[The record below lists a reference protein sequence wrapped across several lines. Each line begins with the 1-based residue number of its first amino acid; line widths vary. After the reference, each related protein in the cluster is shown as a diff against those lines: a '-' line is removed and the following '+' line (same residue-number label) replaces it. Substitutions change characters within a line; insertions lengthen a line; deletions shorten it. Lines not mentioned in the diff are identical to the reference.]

1 MKAVVV
7 DAATG
12 ALVWSA
18 YRRHETRPLESCLG
32 LLQDLEC
39 AIGEVDQAAC
49 RVFAVGS
56 GAPPVAECIGA
67 CVLHEVTAISRF
79 VERHYPEA
87 STVIEI
93 GGEDAKIL
101 GFGNGSGDAPRRN
114 WASMNDRCAGGT
126 GVIIER
132 VCAKLGISRD
142 DLCSLPFDGARVHR
156 VAGKC
161 GVFAETDIN
170 SLHKQGV
177 PAHEL
182 MVSLFDAIVQRN
194 MSALARGHILRP
206 AVLLL
211 GGPHAFIRGM
221 PACWRSHLARHWNE
235 RGVTLPAGKDTDA
248 LVVVPE
254 HAVLFAALGAVEC
267 ARDQLRVNPYIA
279 RYRGTESLRSRIR
292 SQESRDRSGNAEY
305 GMWNSEFG
313 IQDGDKNTVLEN
325 QRRQRRVFIP
335 HSAFRISTPASS
347 LQSSAS
353 WLKPNGWKPNRG
365 AGGPPID
372 VYLGLDGGSTSTKAV
387 LLDSSKEVLA
397 KAYQLSRGNPIEDA
411 KQVLAAL
418 MDQVREHGW
427 KIRVRA
433 AATTGYAKDVL
444 REAIG
449 ADLAVVETVAHVHSA
464 SQHYPQA
471 DVICDVGGQDIKI
484 ILLKN
489 GVVKDFRV
497 NTQCSAG
504 NGYYLQ
510 STAAAF
516 GYRIEDYA
524 EVAFSAEAMP
534 VFTAGCAVFLQSEII
549 GFQRQG
555 WRPNEILG
563 GLAAV
568 LPKNIWMHVC
578 QMPNLAQ
585 LGRTFVLQG
594 GVQRNLAAVKA
605 QMDFISMRFE
615 GSGVTPEIVVHKHC
629 GESGAI
635 GCALGAH
642 GLAATVGGHFSTS
655 FIGFDAVGSIHYA
668 TRRDETTR
676 CGFCTNRCGRTF
688 VDIGTDPARSQ
699 VQLGNERYGH
709 VRRRLIVANCEKG
722 SAESLDDMRATVK
735 RIEAAQQDNP
745 NLAAE
750 ASRLLFEPVTVNR
763 VDDPL
768 PEARAF
774 ALPRRRNADAL
785 RRERMLRRGELRIG
799 MPRVLNMYS
808 TAPFFMGYFQSLGVA
823 GSNIVWS
830 DYSHEELYR
839 EGSRRGSIDPCYPSK
854 LALAHVHNLLYSKR
868 GREKPLTH
876 VFFPVVDSLPT
887 WLEGTVACRS
897 CPASAATPE
906 ATHAAFAA
914 DEDVFTEEGVRFK
927 RTFLDLGD
935 PVMCAHQMWE
945 DWADEIGVSKE
956 ESYRAV
962 TEGFKALEYYHAR
975 LRSRARAILETL
987 KRERRLGVVLLA
999 RPYHADPGINHGIL
1013 EQIQAQG
1020 FPILT
1025 VDSLP
1030 LDADVLDPLFAVEAA
1045 GGRGSCRAADI
1056 PERNIDD
1063 VWKHSFL
1070 ENSSRKIWAAKFA
1083 ARHPNLAALELSS
1096 FKCGHDAA
1104 ISWTIER
1111 ILECSGTPFFCFRD
1125 IDENKP
1131 SASLKMRVDTVVY
1144 FLRRYMEELSQSQ
1157 SAGSFGRSWFPRS
1170 FRGSTKS

>member
-1 MKAVVV
+1 MPHDFSNCALLIGLDIGSTTVKAVVV

-18 YRRHETRPLESCLG
+18 YRRHETRPLKSCLG

-56 GAPPVAECIGA
+56 GAAPVAECIGA

-101 GFGNGSGDAPRRN
+101 GFGNGSGGAPRRD
-114 WASMNDRCAGGT
+114 WVSMNDRCAGGT

-142 DLCSLPFDGARVHR
+142 DLCRLPFDGARVHR

-206 AVLLL
+206 TVLLL
-211 GGPHAFIRGM
+211 GGPHAFVRGM
-221 PACWRSHLARHWNE
+221 HACWRFHLARHWNE

-267 ARDQLRVNPYIA
+267 ARDQLRVSPDLA
-279 RYRGTESLRSRIR
+279 RYRGTESLRLRIRRQKTGVR
-292 SQESRDRSGNAEY
+292 SQESGVRILTPNAVSGVK
-305 GMWNSEFG
+305 
-313 IQDGDKNTVLEN
+313 DLL
-325 QRRQRRVFIP
+325 R
-335 HSAFRISTPASS
+335 
-347 LQSSAS
+347 
-353 WLKPNGWKPNRG
+353 PNGWKPNRG
-365 AGGPPID
+365 AGGPPMD
-372 VYLGLDGGSTSTKAV
+372 VYLGLDGGSASTKAV

-464 SQHYPQA
+464 SHHYPQA

-534 VFTAGCAVFLQSEII
+534 AFTAGCAVFLQSEII

-555 WRPNEILG
+555 WRPNEILA

-642 GLAATVGGHFSTS
+642 RLATTAGVRFSTS
-655 FIGFDAVGSIHYA
+655 FIGFGAVGSIHYA

-688 VDIGTDPARSQ
+688 VDIGRNGRTNGA
-699 VQLGNERYGH
+699 LH
-709 VRRRLIVANCEKG
+709 RRLIVANCEKG
-722 SAESLDDMRATVK
+722 SAESLDDARATVK
-735 RIEAAQQDNP
+735 RIEAAKQDHP

-774 ALPRRRNADAL
+774 TLPRRRDADAL
-785 RRERMLRRGELRIG
+785 RRERMLRRADLRIG

-868 GREKPLTH
+868 GREKPRTH
-876 VFFPVVDSLPT
+876 IFFPVVDSLPT
-887 WLEGTVACRS
+887 WLEGTMACRS

-906 ATHAAFAA
+906 ATYAALAA

-945 DWADEIGVSKE
+945 DWADEIGVSKD

-962 TEGFKALEYYHAR
+962 AEGFKALESYHAR

-987 KRERRLGVVLLA
+987 KREKRLGVVLLA

-1045 GGRGSCRAADI
+1045 GGRGSCRAEDI
-1056 PERNIDD
+1056 PARNIDD
-1063 VWKHSFL
+1063 VWKHSFS

-1144 FLRRYMEELSQSQ
+1144 FLSRYMEELSQSQ
-1157 SAGSFGRSWFPRS
+1157 STGSSGGSWFPRS